1 MGKLALRLILRLAYR
16 GARLVDVVLVL
27 QRYVCLNT
35 SVPVFLCRFT
45 KNLSPDKINLSTLK
59 GEGQLSNLEL
69 DEEVLQNML
78 DLPTWLAVTRV
89 YCNKAAIRIQWTK
102 LKTSPICLFLD
113 KVEVEMRTC
122 EEPRPPNGPSPI
134 AITAGQSEYGFA
146 EKVVE
151 GMSVIINSITIKV
164 QARAFHA
171 SFELWQLQ
179 GYSLNPKWQKTD
191 LRYTRIT
198 HPKRGEVL
206 TFKEINWQSL
216 RIEADAIESED
227 QDLGSTPLR
236 LITNQGRI
244 RIALKRRVKDCNVLA
259 SKLLFILDDLLWVLT
274 DSQLK
279 AVIHYAKSLSEA
291 MEKSAQQRK
300 SMAAESLQLRMYD
313 FVFQTAPPSPGPH
326 PLWTEPPPP
335 PVGTPSTLA
344 QYFDLHDVKES
355 SYHTFISRLDLHIC
369 NDSSSA
375 DPDDPSVPG
384 SQGAMQLTF
393 RKLGCDYYPF
403 HRPGTGS
410 VTAERAMD
418 SRAQCLGGQTTAEFQ
433 QKGGRFQAS
442 PGPTTDQKT
451 PAHSQPARKS
461 QGVRHRGPT
470 QVSLTAV
477 LTVNPSHDQRT
488 AAPRTFVGRWGIRF
502 QIYSP
507 VLKWAISDDRW
518 DRKCSKTTG
527 TSVQPMHGDL
537 PGGRSGHPPGW
548 VDEMKRWSKV
558 THGNIFNDFVLSVC
572 KKFKSP
578 GGYRYLYSGKVSTVD
593 TDHKVSTGGRNSK
606 RTQSLLSCNRKS
618 LQLAENTPAIHL
630 QFTEYYF
637 PHSPGTPGPPQ
648 DHHRAGM
655 MWEVDHSQHCSDT
668 DVVVVLVCVV
678 LVWTVR
684 DDSSSAAAQCSVGHP
699 LDTGRCPT
707 GHYLQDAAHRTLPT
721 GRCPQ
726 DTTHRMLPTG
736 HHPGRWPRGR
746 CPTGRCPTGR
756 CPTGRCPT
764 GRCPRGRLPR
774 GRLPR
779 GRLPRGSCTT
789 GSCTT
794 GSCTTG
800 SCPRGYCPLDSF
812 VPCSNLYGQLNGL
825 QLCVDAPSLLW
836 MAWFSRGLLR
846 TLEQVKAFYH
856 LQDSSKSE
864 EHVDVRVDVTQ
875 LKTDGNTGPC
885 EPLLLLMLCRLSS
898 CLPVAA
904 GSSGL
909 LHLGSPGSSPV
920 SELHP
925 PPGHTEQP
933 PSHCPHGSRSDLQGI
948 FTSFSKRP
956 FFQTSPSPPFP
967 RDRNTFHPLPPGF
980 LHPSSEKRPSRAQD
994 MWCLSLSRA
1003 ALGFE
1008 GARRGP
1014 KGKALP
1020 FVEPFAMSVWVCR
1033 PNALTATGSDPE
1045 APRMPDE
1052 QPQPGAN
1059 HVLPGHTDPE
1069 VPEAPSAPVHILAQ
1083 SITPVKVWLNHYQ
1096 YVALL
1101 RMKDFLARLAG
1112 DLTHDPQGSHGS
1124 EKKLADPPAVCASV
1138 LLEAIELGLLLPPT
1152 VGEPEE
1158 DGVSPEETDSQSLTD
1173 SEMSPSHRVREP
1185 GLLQDS
1191 DAGESTAANAA
1202 GSHDQE
1208 DEGDGEGEGSVE
1220 EACEAIEETDD
1231 QVGQDEPQPAALVT
1245 TPPPSPALTRDT
1257 STFSLEGELS
1267 NALSA
1272 TKDVTKDALNASLDL
1287 TKGALS
1293 ITKDAFSIL
1302 SRGSAMTKLFST
1314 QTKEQAARQDDSSL
1328 RLQPIKHSP
1337 SQNSCD
1343 SALLDSSVADD
1354 GLSVDSDTSENFII
1368 LLDSESG
1375 LESMRPNGTPVH
1387 SGSRVSP
1394 AAGGR
1399 ALADSWG
1406 GSSAD
1411 LSSSLSQS
1419 IEDLSQDSV
1428 SVLLL
1433 SLTGVTSVM
1442 ELRGEDAVVATEAQY
1457 LTPKQLGNQ
1466 RVTELLAGL
1475 TLAQG
1480 EDEWLSPACSPSA
1493 V

>member
-1 MGKLALRLILRLAYR
+1 MAGIIKKQILKHL
-16 GARLVDVVLVL
+16 
-27 QRYVCLNT
+27 
-35 SVPVFLCRFT
+35 SRFT

-300 SMAAESLQLRMYD
+300 SMAAESLQ
-313 FVFQTAPPSPGPH
+313 TAPPSPGPH
-326 PLWTEPPPP
+326 SLWAEPPPA

-375 DPDDPSVPG
+375 EPDDPPVPG

-403 HRPGTGS
+403 HRPGDGCRHW
-410 VTAERAMD
+410 ECYCGAMD
-418 SRAQCLGGQTTAEFQ
+418 SRAQWAAKLLQEFQ
-433 QKGGRFQAS
+433 QRVDSSGF
-442 PGPTTDQKT
+442 PEPPTDQQT
-451 PAHSQPARKS
+451 PSTRSPARKT
-461 QGVRHRGPT
+461 QGDGESIPKSSPDGGPA
-470 QVSLTAV
+470 S
-477 LTVNPSHDQRT
+477 RT
-488 AAPRTFVGRWGIRF
+488 APGAALKILRSSCMVIR
-502 QIYSP
+502 
-507 VLKWAISDDRW
+507 VDDL
-518 DRKCSKTTG
+518 DIH
-527 TSVQPMHGDL
+527 Q
-537 PGGRSGHPPGW
+537 
-548 VDEMKRWSKV
+548 
-558 THGNIFNDFVLSVC
+558 
-572 KKFKSP
+572 
-578 GGYRYLYSGKVSTVD
+578 
-593 TDHKVSTGGRNSK
+593 VSTGGRNSK

-637 PHSPGTPGPPQ
+637 PHSPGMP
-648 DHHRAGM
+648 
-655 MWEVDHSQHCSDT
+655 
-668 DVVVVLVCVV
+668 
-678 LVWTVR
+678 
-684 DDSSSAAAQCSVGHP
+684 
-699 LDTGRCPT
+699 
-707 GHYLQDAAHRTLPT
+707 
-721 GRCPQ
+721 
-726 DTTHRMLPTG
+726 
-736 HHPGRWPRGR
+736 
-746 CPTGRCPTGR
+746 
-756 CPTGRCPT
+756 
-764 GRCPRGRLPR
+764 
-774 GRLPR
+774 
-779 GRLPRGSCTT
+779 
-789 GSCTT
+789 
-794 GSCTTG
+794 
-800 SCPRGYCPLDSF
+800 
-812 VPCSNLYGQLNGL
+812 VPFSNLYGQLNGL

-836 MAWFSRGLLR
+836 LVLFSRGLLR
-846 TLEQVKAFYH
+846 TLDQVKAFYH

-864 EHVDVRVDVTQ
+864 EHVDIRVDVTQ
-875 LKTDGNTGPC
+875 QKLVVPLDSSILDHPDRPQSLCFTLPQAVLSNT
-885 EPLLLLMLCRLSS
+885 R
-898 CLPVAA
+898 
-904 GSSGL
+904 
-909 LHLGSPGSSPV
+909 
-920 SELHP
+920 
-925 PPGHTEQP
+925 
-933 PSHCPHGSRSDLQGI
+933 HCPHGSCSDLQGI
-948 FTSFSKRP
+948 FSSFSKRP
-956 FFQTSPSPPFP
+956 FFQTSPSPTFP
-967 RDRNTFHPLPPGF
+967 CDRNTFHPLPPEF
-980 LHPSSEKRPSRAQD
+980 LCPPPEKRPTRAHD
-994 MWCLSLSRA
+994 VWCLSLSRA
-1003 ALGFE
+1003 ALFFE

-1020 FVEPFAMSVWVCR
+1020 FVEPFALSMWMCH
-1033 PNALTATGSDPE
+1033 PHALNQSSLMPTGSDLD
-1045 APRMPDE
+1045 ASRSPDKLS
-1052 QPQPGAN
+1052 QSGTN
-1059 HVLPGHTDPE
+1059 HVFPGQDVQE
-1069 VPEAPSAPVHILAQ
+1069 VPGVPSAPVHILAQ

-1112 DLTHDPQGSHGS
+1112 DLTRDPQDSQS
-1124 EKKLADPPAVCASV
+1124 FEKKRTHPPAVCVSV
-1138 LLEAIELGLLLPPT
+1138 LLEALELWLLLPPA

-1158 DGVSPEETDSQSLTD
+1158 VGGSPEETDTQSLTD
-1173 SEMSPSHRVREP
+1173 SELSPSHQPGEP
-1185 GLLQDS
+1185 ALLQDS
-1191 DAGESTAANAA
+1191 AIRENAAANTRET
-1202 GSHDQE
+1202 HDQD

-1220 EACEAIEETDD
+1220 EACEAVEEVDD
-1231 QVGQDEPQPAALVT
+1231 EASQEEPQHATLVT
-1245 TPPPSPALTRDT
+1245 SPPLSPGLTRDT

-1267 NALSA
+1267 NALNA

-1314 QTKEQAARQDDSSL
+1314 QIKEQAARPDDPGL
-1328 RLQPIKHSP
+1328 RLQPLKHSP

-1343 SALLDSSVADD
+1343 SAILDSSAADD

-1394 AAGGR
+1394 AAGTE
-1399 ALADSWG
+1399 G

-1419 IEDLSQDSV
+1419 TEDLSQDSV

-1433 SLTGVTSVM
+1433 SLGGVTSVM
-1442 ELRGEDAVVATEAQY
+1442 ELRGEDVVMATEAQS

-1466 RVTELLAGL
+1466 RVMELLAGL
-1475 TLAQG
+1475 TVVQGGSSSPASPGALPAVCMRVEAGPSAGRYCAAAEGAGFLEVCVQGCRAELLASTLNTIG
-1480 EDEWLSPACSPSA
+1480 PFLEDELTADPQPIRLRIYNTTLMLKDDGPRAYPTAPQPVPVAFYLDGVVLERLDDGRLTLRPTTSQSRDGDAGRQDRACCGPRGEGKIESLQSQLSETRSALAAALSERERLLQEIHKYNPAFTL
-1493 V
+1493 